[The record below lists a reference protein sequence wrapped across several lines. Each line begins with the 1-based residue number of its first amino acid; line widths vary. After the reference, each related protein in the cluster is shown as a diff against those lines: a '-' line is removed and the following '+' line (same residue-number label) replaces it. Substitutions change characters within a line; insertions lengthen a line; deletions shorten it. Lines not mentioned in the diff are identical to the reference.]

1 LQATH
6 LSQQRASTL
15 GRSQVRARQTDRAI
29 QQKRRA
35 NQPANSDV
43 SILNESV
50 YDALKRQILNNRL
63 RPGHKLGHQF
73 LAESLGVSRTP
84 IRESLERLYQE
95 GFVVRVPNRGY
106 YVAEIDAVEAQ
117 ELYETREALETYELR
132 RSLERGLTK
141 ADLAKLDE
149 INLRYKA
156 LIGGELTRQRLLID
170 RDFHLNLAG
179 ITGNRFLVRTL
190 ATIFERLILKRRVD
204 GYHDTGDEPYAEHV
218 NLLNLLRKGDADAAV
233 RALSGH
239 IVAARN
245 RLLTYLGSM
254 DELESSLSPPAA
266 RKQARRAKG

>member
-1 LQATH
+1 M
-6 LSQQRASTL
+6 
-15 GRSQVRARQTDRAI
+15 
-29 QQKRRA
+29 QQKRREDR
-35 NQPANSDV
+35 PANSDV
-43 SILNESV
+43 NILNESV
-50 YDALKRQILNNRL
+50 YDALKRQILSNRL

-141 ADLAKLDE
+141 PDLAKLE
-149 INLRYKA
+149 GINLRYKE

-170 RDFHLNLAG
+170 RDFHLCLAG
-179 ITGNRFLVRTL
+179 IAGNRFLVRTL

-204 GYHDTGDEPYAEHV
+204 GYHDTGDKPYAEHV
-218 NLLNLLRKGDADAAV
+218 NLLNHLRKGNAVAAEQ
-233 RALSGH
+233 ALSGH

-245 RLLTYLGSM
+245 RLLTYLGSI
-254 DELESSLSPPAA
+254 DEGEASPPPASA
-266 RKQARRAKG
+266 RKEPRRAKG